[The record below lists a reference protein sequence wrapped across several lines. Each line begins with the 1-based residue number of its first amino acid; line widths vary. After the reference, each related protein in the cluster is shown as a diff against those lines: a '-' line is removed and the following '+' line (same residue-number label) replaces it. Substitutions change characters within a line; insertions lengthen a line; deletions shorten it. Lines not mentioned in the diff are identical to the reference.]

1 MSAAQVP
8 GVTDRRWEGVIAT
21 VRQDKGFGFIRCP
34 ELRKMYPEK
43 DVFLHQ
49 RHLGSFREGDNVSFG
64 VFMRDGKPQATD
76 LAMVNG
82 QQPMQQQQQ
91 MAPQMGMQMGMPMG
105 QGVPMQGMGM
115 GMGMGMQ
122 MDMGMQQPSMGHPQ
136 AILYDEMILRWLAV
150 FAELGSNVN
159 LEQNHFLCNGWSPL
173 GVPSNTNRKEAPGRR
188 QRNADRALQVGGA
201 ASGYVVAFLSGQ
213 RKRMED
219 DSSSCLS

>member
-136 AILYDEMILRWLAV
+136 MGQQALPPPPPQAPPEEEATHEVEVPKEFMST
-150 FAELGSNVN
+150 LGEGGRSAGHVARVATVSVCNINRRVRSG
-159 LEQNHFLCNGWSPL
+159 LE
-173 GVPSNTNRKEAPGRR
+173 R
-188 QRNADRALQVGGA
+188 LQQKQAG
-201 ASGYVVAFLSGQ
+201 
-213 RKRMED
+213 EE
-219 DSSSCLS
+219 

>member
-91 MAPQMGMQMGMPMG
+91 QMAPQMGMQMGMPMG

-122 MDMGMQQPSMGHPQ
+122 MDMGMQQPSMGRWVSKP
-136 AILYDEMILRWLAV
+136 YLRHL
-150 FAELGSNVN
+150 
-159 LEQNHFLCNGWSPL
+159 
-173 GVPSNTNRKEAPGRR
+173 RR
-188 QRNADRALQVGGA
+188 RL
-201 ASGYVVAFLSGQ
+201 Q
-213 RKRMED
+213 RKRRLMKWR
-219 DSSSCLS
+219 SQKSSCRRWAREAGRLGMSRESRQ